1 MIIKDDQ
8 ILLGMKKRGFGVG
21 KWNGFGGK
29 VQTGESI
36 EAAARREVNEEIG
49 INIIDM
55 EKVGLLEFESES
67 DQEILEVHIFK
78 VSSFSGEPQESEEM
92 KPEWFQVTNPP
103 FSAMW
108 LDDPYWFP
116 YLVAQ
121 KRFKGKFL
129 FKDYDTLL
137 KYSIEEVEGV
147 E

>member
-36 EAAARREVNEEIG
+36 EAAARREVDEEIG
-49 INIIDM
+49 INVIDV
-55 EKVGLLEFESES
+55 EKVGILEFESEN

-92 KPEWFQVTNPP
+92 KPEWFKITNPP

-137 KYSIEEVEGV
+137 NHSIEEVERV